1 MKGKIS
7 QFLQKMVNI
16 YSELHREKNL
26 FLGFEVLTKEDKDS
40 DIQFPEE
47 LVENE
52 TLDFISESTEQ
63 KFTLPPNRYSEASLI
78 KRMEERV

>member
-1 MKGKIS
+1 MANTYLRAAS
-7 QFLQKMVNI
+7 
-16 YSELHREKNL
+16 RKNL

-52 TLDFISESTEQ
+52 TLDLISESTEQ
-63 KFTLPPNRYSEASLI
+63 KSLLFLPIDIQKLPLI
-78 KRMEERV
+78 KRMWKKRV